1 MSLSGLYK
9 TKMRMV
15 ACVMY
20 GMWGCLGAYRGHQ
33 HYKKRKEK
41 YHLTTTKYS
50 YIDAFLGSLVC
61 GITYTLP
68 GPNICCAYEE
78 IKLLEKKMRNIE
90 DEDF

>member
-9 TKMRMV
+9 TKMKTI

-33 HYKKRKEK
+33 HYKKRKEE
-41 YHLTTTKYS
+41 YPTTTKYS
-50 YIDAFLGSLVC
+50 YIDAFLESLGC
-61 GITYTLP
+61 GICYTLP
-68 GPNICCAYEE
+68 GPNICYAYQE